1 MATSID
7 SSRLNGSVTKRMV
20 HPKDSPQRDR
30 LLGMVLLIISSVGIS
45 FGGLISRNL
54 EAADAWQINI
64 HKSYSTALVVI
75 IILLFRYRG
84 CVVGQ
89 MKQIGRPGLL
99 GACLLTIVG
108 ITFMQAFTT
117 TTVANTLFMLS
128 AIPFVTAALGWI
140 FLHES
145 LNRVTIITMIAA
157 SAGIGVMLVEGIGGG
172 SMYGN
177 LMALITTIGFSGYA
191 VILRLNRNVDMLPAF
206 LLATIMLCI
215 VALGMKIGD
224 WSVSWWDLAL
234 CFIWGGVLSGIGN
247 ILFIIAA
254 RYLYAA
260 EITLFMLLEFALGPL
275 WVWLFVNE
283 VPSRWTL
290 VGGSLIMSAVIART
304 IYQVSVS
311 NRRGACGS
319 LTGST

>member
-1 MATSID
+1 MATNID
-7 SSRLNGSVTKRMV
+7 GSRLNGSVTKRMV
-20 HPKDSPQRDR
+20 HPKDSPPRDR

-89 MKQIGRPGLL
+89 MRQIGRPGLL

-128 AIPFVTAALGWI
+128 AIPFVTAALGWV
-140 FLHES
+140 FLRES

-191 VILRLNRNVDMLPAF
+191 VILRLNRDVDMLPAF
-206 LLATIMLCI
+206 LLATIMLCT
-215 VALGMKIGD
+215 VALGVKIGD
-224 WSVSWWDLAL
+224 WSLSWWDFAL

-260 EITLFMLLEFALGPL
+260 EVTLFMLLEFALGPL

-283 VPSRWTL
+283 APSRWTL
-290 VGGSLIMSAVIART
+290 VGGSLIISAVIART

-311 NRRGACGS
+311 NRMTTRGS
-319 LTGST
+319 LTG

>member
-1 MATSID
+1 MATNID
-7 SSRLNGSVTKRMV
+7 GSRLNGSVTKRMV
-20 HPKDSPQRDR
+20 HPKDSPPRDR

-84 CVVGQ
+84 GVVGQ
-89 MKQIGRPGLL
+89 MRQIGRPGLL

-128 AIPFVTAALGWI
+128 AIPFVTAALGWV
-140 FLHES
+140 FLRES

-191 VILRLNRNVDMLPAF
+191 VILRLNRDVDMLPAF
-206 LLATIMLCI
+206 LLATIMLCT
-215 VALGMKIGD
+215 VALGVKIGD
-224 WSVSWWDLAL
+224 WSLSWWDFAL

-260 EITLFMLLEFALGPL
+260 EVTLFMLLEFALGPL

-283 VPSRWTL
+283 APSRWTL
-290 VGGSLIMSAVIART
+290 VGGSLIMSAVVART

-311 NRRGACGS
+311 NRMATRGS
-319 LTGST
+319 LPG